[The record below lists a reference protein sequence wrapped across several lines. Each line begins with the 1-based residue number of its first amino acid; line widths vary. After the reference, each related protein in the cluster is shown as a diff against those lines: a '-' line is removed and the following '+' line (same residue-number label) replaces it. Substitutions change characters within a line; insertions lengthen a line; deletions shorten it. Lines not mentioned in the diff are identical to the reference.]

1 MSKMRT
7 IGKWVSVRTEGL
19 GQQKKT
25 DAGII
30 YTEKITNPNIWSV
43 VVSVGDKVTEDI
55 RVGDKV
61 LWDITKGRGR
71 GHESCDIIH
80 QDIIL
85 AVDRKESE

>member
-1 MSKMRT
+1 MSQLKT
-7 IGKWVSVRTEGL
+7 IGKWVAVRTEGL